1 MNLGEF
7 RQLTAMLPDD
17 YEIVTSPGDATW
29 WEVSRYTYDH
39 PVAGAPGLV
48 ILADGQEVTEEYLIP
63 IRLDLDE
70 EVTMPGRD
78 VPPDWEIKDQGTGE
92 WMQAAKVM
100 RDWKPEPDDMV
111 DARPGAAF
119 WEGKR

>member
-7 RQLTAMLPDD
+7 RLLTAGLPDD

-29 WEVSRYTYDH
+29 WEVSEHYEALQA

-48 ILADGQEVTEEYLIP
+48 ILADGQEVTEQYLIP

-70 EVTMPGRD
+70 EVEMEFKD
-78 VPPDWEIKDQGTGE
+78 VPKDWEIKNQYTGE
-92 WMQAAKVM
+92 WLQAAGL
-100 RDWKPEPDDMV
+100 DALPDDIV

>member
-7 RQLTAMLPDD
+7 RLLTAGLPDD

-29 WEVSRYTYDH
+29 FEVSEHYEAVQA

-48 ILADGQEVTEEYLIP
+48 ILQDGQEVTEEYLIP

-70 EVTMPGRD
+70 EVTMPGAD
-78 VPPDWEIKDQGTGE
+78 VPPDWEIKNQVTGE
-92 WMQAAKVM
+92 WTSASAIAH
-100 RDWKPEPDDMV
+100 DFNDMV
-111 DARPGAAF
+111 DARPGEAF
-119 WEGKR
+119 WKGKR